1 MKITSSVNSSVS
13 LEVDGKFD
21 KDMELCIDCTDCGDA
36 FTSDRTVSVYLD
48 VKRATALRD
57 HLSKVLPK
65 GKDVRAEFEEWM
77 ANDPTCQSWLMADEM
92 VECLFRAWSVK

>member
-1 MKITSSVNSSVS
+1 MKITSSVNASVS

-36 FTSDRTVSVYLD
+36 ATDERTISVYLD

-57 HLSKVLPK
+57 HLSSVLPK
-65 GKDVRAEFEEWM
+65 GKDLRAQFEEWRH
-77 ANDPTCQSWLMADEM
+77 NDITCQQWVLSPEI